1 MAKKEPTIKPSI
13 TREDLR
19 IRVDQLVHKDKMTY
33 AEAICD
39 ICEKQQIDPAD
50 MARLVNGPLKLKLEA
65 EAKKAKIKYE
75 LLDLVKCGSYSPGK
89 YRICLDFEVL

>member
-13 TREDLR
+13 TREELR

-50 MARLVNGPLKLKLEA
+50 MAKLVNGPLKVKLEA
-65 EAKKAKIKYE
+65 EAKSRNIIKSNTAT
-75 LLDLVKCGSYSPGK
+75 L
-89 YRICLDFEVL
+89 F